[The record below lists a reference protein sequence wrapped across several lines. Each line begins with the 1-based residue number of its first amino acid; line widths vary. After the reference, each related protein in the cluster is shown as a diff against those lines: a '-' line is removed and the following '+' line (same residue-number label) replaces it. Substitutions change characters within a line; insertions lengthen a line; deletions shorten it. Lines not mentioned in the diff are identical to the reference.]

1 MKIIEEME
9 IDLMISNKIIIKDEI
24 LNRLIEIYNNSIE
37 NYHNECD
44 DDDDD
49 NNDYDYDDK
58 NKSSM
63 YETESDDYDE
73 YDNKDDKIMRMKLLF
88 KIISYIWI
96 LKDKKLLKNIKE
108 KMNDNIPIIDN
119 RVLEK
124 VGIDYSLNLYEFSI
138 VKDVYYFQEYER
150 KISYNP
156 ENLNV
161 ILTDIK
167 YLRNLSYLNLSSIR
181 NIYRK

>member
-9 IDLMISNKIIIKDEI
+9 IDLMISNEIIIKDEI

-37 NYHNECD
+37 NYHYECE
-44 DDDDD
+44 
-49 NNDYDYDDK
+49 YDYDDYYYDDEK
-58 NKSSM
+58 KSK
-63 YETESDDYDE
+63 YIIESDDDDK

-108 KMNDNIPIIDN
+108 KTNDNIPVIDN
-119 RVLEK
+119 RVLDR
-124 VGIDYSLNLYEFSI
+124 VNIDYSLNLYEFSI
-138 VKDVYYFQEYER
+138 VKDDYYFEEYER
-150 KISYNP
+150 KIWYKP
-156 ENLNV
+156 ENLKV

-167 YLRNLSYLNLSSIR
+167 YLRNLSYLDLSSIR
-181 NIYRK
+181 NII

>member
-1 MKIIEEME
+1 
-9 IDLMISNKIIIKDEI
+9 
-24 LNRLIEIYNNSIE
+24 
-37 NYHNECD
+37 
-44 DDDDD
+44 
-49 NNDYDYDDK
+49 
-58 NKSSM
+58 
-63 YETESDDYDE
+63 
-73 YDNKDDKIMRMKLLF
+73 
-88 KIISYIWI
+88 
-96 LKDKKLLKNIKE
+96 
-108 KMNDNIPIIDN
+108 MNDNIPVIDN

-138 VKDVYYFQEYER
+138 VKDVYYIQEYER
-150 KISYNP
+150 KISNNP